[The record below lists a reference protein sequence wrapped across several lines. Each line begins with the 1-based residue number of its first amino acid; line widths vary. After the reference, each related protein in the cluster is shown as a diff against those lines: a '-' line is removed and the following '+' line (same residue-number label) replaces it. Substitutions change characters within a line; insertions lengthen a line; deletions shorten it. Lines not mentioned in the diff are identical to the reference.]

1 MRIIAK
7 GAVIIIGAMLYWVVI
22 SIVDRTELAT
32 LAKQSIPAAI
42 AISVLP
48 ADGPIEQPKWGSI
61 LGDNA
66 DRSRTPH
73 CGFFRN
79 GVFMLTTVPNA
90 VVGESGTYTVSCSV
104 DGNLSDTERTPGLA
118 PRKLTSA

>member
-1 MRIIAK
+1 MRIIAT

-66 DRSRTPH
+66 DLSRTPH

-79 GVFMLTTVPNA
+79 GVFMLTTVPNT
-90 VVGESGTYTVSCSV
+90 VVGETGTYTVSCSV
-104 DGNLSDTERTPGLA
+104 DGSLSDTERA
-118 PRKLTSA
+118 PLDLRRGS